1 MAWLLQAGFEKV
13 VLLHAKKPL
22 CDKGPAR
29 RFLHLTQLSTVQL
42 STVQLSTVATLS
54 LCHRF
59 DTITP
64 RFVYSCHR
72 FLNRSGQGTN
82 LWGIVAAVG
91 WQPLTAKPTPPL
103 ATSPTR
109 SHKPPSYK
117 PSRTN
122 RFVSP
127 PHLLSPIISPICAN
141 YYLFQRAIAGRHG
154 SGGRPDTPT
163 PPPPRAPRT
172 PRVPPAHGT
181 MSEPR
186 SAVWRPVGPSPPPW
200 PIAGPL
206 RGGHV
211 QTTWGPVGDDKLAC
225 HATS

>member
-1 MAWLLQAGFEKV
+1 M

-127 PHLLSPIISPICAN
+127 PHLLSPIISPICATT
-141 YYLFQRAIAGRHG
+141 YSSEPSRAGTDPVAVRTHPPRHG
-154 SGGRPDTPT
+154 HGLPG
-163 PPPPRAPRT
+163 PRASRQRPGPCPSPGQPCGARW
-172 PRVPPAHGT
+172 AHRHLRGLSQARCEAGT
-181 MSEPR
+181 CRQRGDRLGMTNWH
-186 SAVWRPVGPSPPPW
+186 ATRPVN
-200 PIAGPL
+200 
-206 RGGHV
+206 
-211 QTTWGPVGDDKLAC
+211 
-225 HATS
+225 